1 VGATFSITETVD
13 EHEERPYV
21 FSLPFNDVKLEA
33 CISYSSFWI
42 EREPSE
48 CFYKGWGPS
57 EFRTYELSTD
67 FKVRHPPLEFF
78 RSGQVFS
85 LCISSDLSVHHTS
98 HRRVKLSQLPLE
110 PIADL
115 KAKYERTQRSD
126 REKRLK
132 QILSLPLAEM
142 IPYSKESE
150 NGEILCT
157 LCHGSDSKRS
167 HHKDLWVDV
176 HFRLEH
182 WNQYCIMR
190 GINPMSDTDKL
201 PSIESYLKYKSRPSM
216 RQPTSATSSNASPAN
231 WIFIGD
237 ITSDWPIREDWEIRE
252 MVNSTTQSSEPHIPG
267 ISIIRRF
274 IVIQEGPESC
284 LCLGIHT

>member
-1 VGATFSITETVD
+1 VLLKMIA
-13 EHEERPYV
+13 
-21 FSLPFNDVKLEA
+21 
-33 CISYSSFWI
+33 
-42 EREPSE
+42 
-48 CFYKGWGPS
+48 S

-67 FKVRHPPLEFF
+67 FKVQHRPLEFF

-115 KAKYERTQRSD
+115 KAKYERTQKAD

-142 IPYSKESE
+142 IQYAKEAE
-150 NGEILCT
+150 NGEVLCT
-157 LCHGSDSKRS
+157 LCHGSDDKRS
-167 HHKDLWVDV
+167 YHKDRWVDV
-176 HFRLEH
+176 HFRLSH
-182 WNQYCIMR
+182 WDRYCIMR
-190 GINPMSDTDKL
+190 GITSEMDKL
-201 PSIESYLKYKSRPSM
+201 PSIESYLKYKSKPSM
-216 RQPTSATSSNASPAN
+216 RQPISAVSSNASPAN
-231 WIFIGD
+231 WISLGD
-237 ITSDWPIREDWEIRE
+237 MTSDWPIREDWEIRE
-252 MVNSTTQSSEPHIPG
+252 MLLGASQAHEPHIPG

-274 IVIQEGPESC
+274 VVIQEGPESC